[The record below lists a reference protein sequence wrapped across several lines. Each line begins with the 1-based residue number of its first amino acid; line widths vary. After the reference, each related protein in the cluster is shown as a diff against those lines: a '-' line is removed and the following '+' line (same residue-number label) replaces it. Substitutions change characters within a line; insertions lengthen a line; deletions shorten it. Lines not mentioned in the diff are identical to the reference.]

1 MFNRRCR
8 SRKTSLIN
16 YLNRIDFVDAYVPTQ
31 SASFIQK
38 KINHQNE
45 EVELAI
51 WDTIG
56 NQKFRALNKL
66 FYKDS
71 EIIIFVYDITNKNS
85 FESIKNIWYE
95 DVQNYFDNELMIY
108 ILGNKSDLYL
118 EEEIREEVASEYAK
132 SINAKLK
139 IVSAKN
145 GFQID
150 NFLKEL
156 IEDYFKFME

>member
-1 MFNRRCR
+1 MR
-8 SRKTSLIN
+8 
-16 YLNRIDFVDAYVPTQ
+16 V
-31 SASFIQK
+31 
-38 KINHQNE
+38 
-45 EVELAI
+45 
-51 WDTIG
+51 
-56 NQKFRALNKL
+56 LNKF

-108 ILGNKSDLYL
+108 ILGNKSDLY
-118 EEEIREEVASEYAK
+118 EKEEIREEDASEYAK

-145 GFQID
+145 GSQID